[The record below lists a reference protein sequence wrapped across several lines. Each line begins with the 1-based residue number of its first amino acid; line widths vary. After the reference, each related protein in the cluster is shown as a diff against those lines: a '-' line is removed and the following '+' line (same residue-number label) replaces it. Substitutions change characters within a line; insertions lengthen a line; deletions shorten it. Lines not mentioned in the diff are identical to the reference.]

1 MGGNRG
7 HHVTDS
13 ALCWPAPPTPI
24 LLFSSAPCKLT
35 WKPYFKEVLNWFSRN
50 INWSWSLE
58 LNSEMGIASS
68 STSYG
73 CSVSLS
79 SNICIT
85 RKPAGNVNCLPLPR
99 CAELETLRVELSNAC
114 FNKPTSWFW
123 CSWSLRAAG
132 RWGRWGKALNQDSR
146 SLILNSCQWLTLPQS
161 FPSGFLSF
169 LGWRI
174 CSHPIMCEKLHQ
186 QCPFLSESMS
196 MRRLWALS
204 PPVCNLAPSVFR
216 TTCSFSSLDDY

>member
-1 MGGNRG
+1 MTAVLPPQGKASLGPHCSGPRLRLVGGNRG

-13 ALCWPAPPTPI
+13 ALCGPAPPTPI

-123 CSWSLRAAG
+123 CS
-132 RWGRWGKALNQDSR
+132 
-146 SLILNSCQWLTLPQS
+146 
-161 FPSGFLSF
+161 
-169 LGWRI
+169 
-174 CSHPIMCEKLHQ
+174 
-186 QCPFLSESMS
+186 
-196 MRRLWALS
+196 
-204 PPVCNLAPSVFR
+204 
-216 TTCSFSSLDDY
+216 